1 MSLVRLLGTIFPGAT
16 AMISTEPIIAQPSA
30 MQNTARIA
38 PPSSRAVGEGGV
50 SITSNAAGRKAVS
63 NSVRRAARRGRATTF
78 PPGPPAEFL
87 AGSVV
92 GFSADVMNAGLH

>member
-16 AMISTEPIIAQPSA
+16 AMISTEPIIAQQSA
-30 MQNTARIA
+30 MQNAARIA

-63 NSVRRAARRGRATTF
+63 NAVRRGRATTF
-78 PPGPPAEFL
+78 LAGPPAEFL
-87 AGSVV
+87 AGSVA
-92 GFSADVMNAGLH
+92 GFSADVMNAGL